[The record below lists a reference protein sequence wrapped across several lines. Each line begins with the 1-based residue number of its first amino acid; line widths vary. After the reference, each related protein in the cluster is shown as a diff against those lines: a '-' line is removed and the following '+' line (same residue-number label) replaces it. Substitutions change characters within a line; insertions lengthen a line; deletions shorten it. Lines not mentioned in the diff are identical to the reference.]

1 MKKLLLSLIL
11 CTVPVLASAQEVVR
25 YFPGT
30 ASLTGAQG
38 AFFVTDARLYNP
50 HPSQSITV
58 FLSFLDRDVDNSS
71 AGEMSVN
78 IAPRSGAAF
87 NDVLASFFGLSE
99 AAGAIRM
106 RSASPFYAT
115 SRTYNTGG
123 AEGTFGSFIPGVS
136 PDDALDR
143 GILLQIV
150 NDPADT
156 GFRANVGFTNPNLQ
170 AVTATVRV
178 FDADTG
184 ELIGE
189 RDRNLPART
198 FSQINNVFAFVGA
211 RNRVSTNAT
220 VEFSADAPVLAY
232 STVIDNTSNDP
243 IFVLPFADD
252 GTPANQN
259 RPPSGAITSPSGAV
273 TIGAGESVQFAGT
286 ATDPDGDDVTVLWD
300 FDDGVTSTLLEP
312 SPHVYSDVGTYTASL
327 TATDEFGLSDPT
339 PPTVTLTVVQQT
351 GMDATFSRVQD
362 EIFNPSCALSGC
374 HSAGSAAQGLVLAEG
389 QAYNNIVNVPS
400 TEQPSRD
407 LVEPGDPGSSYLYL
421 KIIGD
426 PSISGVRMPRFG
438 TPLSQALQ
446 NLVRDWIADGAPN
459 N

>member
-1 MKKLLLSLIL
+1 MKKAAVLLTLLTL
-11 CTVPVLASAQEVVR
+11 PGLAFAQEVVR

-38 AFFVTDARLYNP
+38 AFFVTDVRLYNP
-50 HPSQSITV
+50 ETSQNITV
-58 FLSFLDRDVDNSS
+58 FLSFLDRDQDNSS
-71 AGEMSVN
+71 VDEMSVN
-78 IAPRSGAAF
+78 IAPRSGAAY
-87 NDVLASFFGLSE
+87 NDILASFFGLSE

-123 AEGTFGSFIPGVS
+123 ADGTFGSFIPGIS
-136 PDDALDR
+136 PDEALQS

-150 NDPADT
+150 NDPADA
-156 GFRANVGFTNPNLQ
+156 GFRANVGFTNPNLE

-189 RDRNLPART
+189 RDRDLPPRT

-211 RNRVSTNAT
+211 RNRLATNAT
-220 VEFSADAPVLAY
+220 VEFTADAPVLAY

-243 IFVLPFADD
+243 IFVVPFADD
-252 GTPANQN
+252 GSPMSQN
-259 RPPSGAITSPSGAV
+259 RAPNASITSPSSDT
-273 TIGAGESVQFAGT
+273 TITAGESVQFSGT
-286 ATDPDGDDVTVLWD
+286 ASDPDGDDITVEWD
-300 FDDGVTSTLLEP
+300 YDDGVTADTLAP
-312 SPHVYSDVGTYTASL
+312 SPHTYTVAGTYTVSL

-339 PPTVTLTVVQQT
+339 PPTVTITVESQM
-351 GMDATFSRVQD
+351 GSNATFTRVQE

-374 HSAGSAAQGLVLAEG
+374 HSAGFGAQGLVLAEG
-389 QAYNNIVNVPS
+389 QAYNNIVTVPS
-400 TEQPSRD
+400 TEQPARD
-407 LVEPGDPGSSYLYL
+407 LVEPGDPDNSYLYL
-421 KIIGD
+421 KVIGD
-426 PSISGVRMPRFG
+426 SSIDGLQMPRLR

-446 NLVRDWIADGAPN
+446 DLLRDWIADGAQN